1 MMMTRNAM
9 CAAVATSVL
18 ALGAGGALAQQAP
31 ATAPQAP
38 SAAQQNAGQAQGQAG
53 QPTAQGGQMGVQG
66 QRQVARQVA
75 RQCLDNLRAFNDQM
89 NEDGFWL
96 SGWGGAGMQADLRGA
111 RTGAGAD
118 GYAASAQR
126 APASGSVPANQS
138 PAARAPNTQDNA
150 VTQPRPPWGG
160 SSWGI
165 ASPPYQIR
173 TLYAAANVLGQR
185 GDQQT
190 CNDVLAEMKG
200 VYGDYTERLRQAGV
214 EPGEVTS
221 WRQQRLV
228 GARPVT
234 EIDAGLINLADVTGT
249 EVRNPQDQQL
259 GTVED
264 VVLDSEKGGIRYVV
278 ISSGGVLGIGEDMVA
293 LPWQALRTTPGMN
306 TFVLN
311 VSEEVIED
319 APSIDPAQ
327 LADPNRS
334 KEVRREVD
342 QFWHDQM
349 SG

>member
-1 MMMTRNAM
+1 M
-9 CAAVATSVL
+9 L
-18 ALGAGGALAQQAP
+18 ALGAGGAFAQQAP
-31 ATAPQAP
+31 AAAQRAP
-38 SAAQQNAGQAQGQAG
+38 SAPQQNAATPAQGQAG
-53 QPTAQGGQMGVQG
+53 QPTAQIDQQG
-66 QRQVARQVA
+66 QRQVARQ
-75 RQCLDNLRAFNDQM
+75 CLDDLRAFNDQM

-111 RTGAGAD
+111 RTGAAAD
-118 GYAASAQR
+118 GYATSAPR
-126 APASGSVPANQS
+126 APASGNVPANQS

-150 VTQPRPPWGG
+150 VTQARPPWGG

-200 VYGDYTERLRQAGV
+200 VYGDYTGRLRQAGI

-221 WRQQRLV
+221 WRQQNLV

-249 EVRNPQDQQL
+249 EVRNPQDEQL

-278 ISSGGVLGIGEDMVA
+278 ISSGGVLGIGEDLVA

-327 LADPNRS
+327 LADPDRS
-334 KEVRREVD
+334 REVRREVD